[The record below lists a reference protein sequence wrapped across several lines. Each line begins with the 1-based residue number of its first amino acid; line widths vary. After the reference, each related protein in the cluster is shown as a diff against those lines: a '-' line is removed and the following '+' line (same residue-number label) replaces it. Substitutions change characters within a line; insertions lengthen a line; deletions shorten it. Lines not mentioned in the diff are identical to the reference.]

1 MAHAVQ
7 GLALSNSMMFEKN
20 RKEKEIKD
28 GKERIKE
35 EIKTVNNS

>member
-7 GLALSNSMMFEKN
+7 EIALSNSMMFEKN

-28 GKERIKE
+28 GKKRIERK
-35 EIKTVNNS
+35 NNDSK